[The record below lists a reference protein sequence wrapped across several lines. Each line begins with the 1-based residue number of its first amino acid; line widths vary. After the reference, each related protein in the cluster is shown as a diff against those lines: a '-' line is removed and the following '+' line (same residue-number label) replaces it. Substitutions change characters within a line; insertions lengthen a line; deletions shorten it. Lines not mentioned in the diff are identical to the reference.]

1 MSIEARTNALDLIER
16 VASLDLEA
24 GQYLLSLYDQVP
36 RNSDRVSIGAVNY
49 RCASSIDPTFM
60 WDSTPQGRQ
69 YWADLNQRDGE
80 LRGL

>member
-1 MSIEARTNALDLIER
+1 MSREAREDALNLIER
-16 VASLDLEA
+16 IASLDLA
-24 GQYLLSLYDQVP
+24 GAQYLLSLYDRVP
-36 RNSDRVSIGAVNY
+36 RNSDHVSVGSVDY